1 MWSSKDEQ
9 CMLHLCQKVI
19 LLISLFDADSFL
31 SANDN
36 TIINANYSGLSN
48 MIIMEGTALMYA
60 SDI

>member
-1 MWSSKDEQ
+1 M
-9 CMLHLCQKVI
+9 
-19 LLISLFDADSFL
+19 LISLFDADSFL

-48 MIIMEGTALMYA
+48 VIIMEGTALMYA